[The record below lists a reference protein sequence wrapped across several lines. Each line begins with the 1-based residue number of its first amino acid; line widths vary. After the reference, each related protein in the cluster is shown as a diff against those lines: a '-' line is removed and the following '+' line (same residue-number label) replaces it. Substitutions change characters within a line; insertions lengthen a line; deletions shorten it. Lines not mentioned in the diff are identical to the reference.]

1 MKLYI
6 AGLFVLLLLMP
17 GMVYAQSEDTEDDDK
32 IPDFLLA
39 GSNPAPAPDILVSGT
54 ISSRATG
61 IEDILFMRDNLYV
74 INSNDAIY
82 LVSATDRAITLL
94 DTVNSRQDA
103 IKLNNHTIAVTNTNT
118 LYLYQITS
126 TGFTL
131 RDSEVFGNGN
141 NIISI
146 TQYADTKILIE
157 ANHYNAYTT
166 FTNTTLATHTRL
178 TGSISGQSI
187 LFIDTDKFLT
197 FQIGGNKTK
206 AYQITSSGITQ
217 LVSGVP
223 PRNAPANFAVVKT
236 LIHNNTPW
244 ILYQER
250 GTTAY
255 VVSSTVGLRLDPY
268 AIDYA
273 TKDNV
278 FQQRIQSGN
287 WDYTFKGEGAM
298 IYGITDTSFFTWK
311 EDGTPTPISLESS
324 VKNKPGLAVNDHAN
338 TRYLVAYPT
347 GSNTIKTT
355 LLKIG
360 DDTAPTITVPN
371 APIPKSSA
379 THLSINVSWAEPNTG
394 GAAITQYIITANGN
408 VVKRVDGDTLSAVYI
423 TPSAGSYRIGVAA
436 VNTAG
441 TSEYG
446 YTTITTTAAP
456 TVPGTPAP
464 TASASNLSINVSW
477 AEPDTGGTAITQYI
491 ITVNGTELKR
501 VNADTLN
508 TSYTAP
514 SAGAYKI
521 GVAAVNSVGTSSYGY
536 VTITATA
543 APTVP
548 GTPAPTAN
556 ATHLDINISWP
567 KPATGG
573 AEITQY
579 VITVNGTELKRVNAD
594 TLNTSYTAPS
604 AGAYKIGVAA
614 VNSVGTSSYGYV
626 TITATAA
633 PTVPGTPAP
642 TANATHLDINISWP
656 KPATGG
662 AEITQYVITVNGTE
676 LKRVNADTLNTSYT
690 APSAGAYKI
699 GVAAVNS
706 VGTSS
711 YGYVTITATAAPT
724 VPGTPAPTANAT
736 HLDINI
742 SWPKP
747 ATGGAEITQYVI
759 TVNGTE
765 LKRVNADTLNTSYTA
780 PSAGAYKIGVAA
792 VNSVG
797 TSSYGY
803 VTITATAA
811 PTIPETPLPSVKV
824 SGLTLTISWSAPN
837 DGGTS
842 ITHYSIRV
850 NNEIVKTVNVPNL
863 STTYTVSGTG
873 TYRIGV
879 AAVNATGTS
888 QFGYTNITITDSIP
902 QTPLSPNTQTY
913 TQPIT
918 TYNNKIPEKLTT
930 GIFSGAGTT
939 VISVTHMYDSF
950 FVVTTDREL
959 IPITVTKSIATAG
972 TAFDE
977 KPVNNRDRIIRIIDT
992 VKLSD
997 TRIAYYDSYIGTNMT
1012 LVLLEASP
1020 TGFREVDRLSL
1031 GNIGKIK
1038 VDMERI
1044 DSERLVIS
1052 ENGDLYII
1060 SYANDNL
1067 QVLQSE
1073 TGKGGNFITHI
1084 QGNQFLTGD
1093 PLRIFAVRNDS
1104 TVTVL
1109 DDATV
1114 PRTSSSSNAI
1124 IGTIKI
1130 NTDGKAYI
1138 IYYSNSGSSSQPII
1152 AREIS
1157 ANIGGQITLSDAKQ
1171 ILTAHITGFSMSDNG
1186 RPGFVYQKLID
1197 SKWARWYSLT
1207 DNNLNTRATE
1217 KLEDGVDNQK
1227 RALTSS
1233 IEYTVIAYK
1242 TPTGFK
1248 VVIFGSP
1255 DNEAPTLTIPN
1266 NISVET
1272 DNSDGIA
1279 LNIGKARATDKEDA
1293 NPVITNN
1300 APSTFPIGTTQV
1312 IWTARDN
1319 VGNITTKTQIVTV
1332 NLTPLPDPITL
1343 TEITENYEVSYTRTF
1358 TRSGTDTMHLS
1369 LTPLDGK
1376 PRNAKCVIMDQDKD
1390 TQDLSYTPDVQGI
1403 INQSWQGSGT
1413 HYIKCTDDTNVE
1425 PELIF
1430 WHTSFKPWSNTS
1442 GFMLLNEI
1450 FGDNGL
1456 FGVPWVMLFVLAFA
1470 AIWTGKSA
1478 QVGVIATAAVIGVLV
1493 GMGLFELPP
1502 AAWAVIILL
1511 VASGMIMGKKL
1522 L

>member
-157 ANHYNAYTT
+157 ANHYNAFTT

-197 FQIGGNKTK
+197 FQIGSNKTK

-223 PRNAPANFAVVKT
+223 PRNAPANFAVIKT
-236 LIHNNTPW
+236 LIHDNTPW
-244 ILYQER
+244 IFYQER

-255 VVSSTVGLRLDPY
+255 VVSSIVGLRLDPY

-273 TKDNV
+273 TKTNV

-477 AEPDTGGTAITQYI
+477 AEPDTGGAAITQYI

-514 SAGAYKI
+514 TAGSYRI
-521 GVAAVNSVGTSSYGY
+521 GVAAVNTVGTSQYGFTA
-536 VTITATA
+536 VTATA
-543 APTVP
+543 PP
-548 GTPAPTAN
+548 RPP
-556 ATHLDINISWP
+556 P
-567 KPATGG
+567 
-573 AEITQY
+573 
-579 VITVNGTELKRVNAD
+579 VN
-594 TLNTSYTAPS
+594 
-604 AGAYKIGVAA
+604 
-614 VNSVGTSSYGYV
+614 
-626 TITATAA
+626 
-633 PTVPGTPAP
+633 
-642 TANATHLDINISWP
+642 
-656 KPATGG
+656 
-662 AEITQYVITVNGTE
+662 
-676 LKRVNADTLNTSYT
+676 
-690 APSAGAYKI
+690 
-699 GVAAVNS
+699 
-706 VGTSS
+706 
-711 YGYVTITATAAPT
+711 T

-863 STTYTVSGTG
+863 STTYTASGTG

-888 QFGYTNITITDSIP
+888 QFGYTNITITASIP

-930 GIFSGAGTT
+930 GIFSRA
-939 VISVTHMYDSF
+939 
-950 FVVTTDREL
+950 
-959 IPITVTKSIATAG
+959 A
-972 TAFDE
+972 
-977 KPVNNRDRIIRIIDT
+977 KP
-992 VKLSD
+992 
-997 TRIAYYDSYIGTNMT
+997 
-1012 LVLLEASP
+1012 
-1020 TGFREVDRLSL
+1020 
-1031 GNIGKIK
+1031 
-1038 VDMERI
+1038 
-1044 DSERLVIS
+1044 
-1052 ENGDLYII
+1052 
-1060 SYANDNL
+1060 
-1067 QVLQSE
+1067 
-1073 TGKGGNFITHI
+1073 
-1084 QGNQFLTGD
+1084 
-1093 PLRIFAVRNDS
+1093 
-1104 TVTVL
+1104 
-1109 DDATV
+1109 
-1114 PRTSSSSNAI
+1114 
-1124 IGTIKI
+1124 
-1130 NTDGKAYI
+1130 
-1138 IYYSNSGSSSQPII
+1138 
-1152 AREIS
+1152 
-1157 ANIGGQITLSDAKQ
+1157 
-1171 ILTAHITGFSMSDNG
+1171 
-1186 RPGFVYQKLID
+1186 
-1197 SKWARWYSLT
+1197 
-1207 DNNLNTRATE
+1207 
-1217 KLEDGVDNQK
+1217 
-1227 RALTSS
+1227 
-1233 IEYTVIAYK
+1233 
-1242 TPTGFK
+1242 
-1248 VVIFGSP
+1248 
-1255 DNEAPTLTIPN
+1255 
-1266 NISVET
+1266 
-1272 DNSDGIA
+1272 
-1279 LNIGKARATDKEDA
+1279 
-1293 NPVITNN
+1293 
-1300 APSTFPIGTTQV
+1300 
-1312 IWTARDN
+1312 
-1319 VGNITTKTQIVTV
+1319 
-1332 NLTPLPDPITL
+1332 
-1343 TEITENYEVSYTRTF
+1343 VSYT
-1358 TRSGTDTMHLS
+1358 HL
-1369 LTPLDGK
+1369 T
-1376 PRNAKCVIMDQDKD
+1376 
-1390 TQDLSYTPDVQGI
+1390 
-1403 INQSWQGSGT
+1403 
-1413 HYIKCTDDTNVE
+1413 
-1425 PELIF
+1425 
-1430 WHTSFKPWSNTS
+1430 
-1442 GFMLLNEI
+1442 
-1450 FGDNGL
+1450 
-1456 FGVPWVMLFVLAFA
+1456 
-1470 AIWTGKSA
+1470 
-1478 QVGVIATAAVIGVLV
+1478 
-1493 GMGLFELPP
+1493 LPTICS
-1502 AAWAVIILL
+1502 V
-1511 VASGMIMGKKL
+1511 
-1522 L
+1522 